1 MSTKIIKNFI
11 WLIVTNK
18 AKEIFS
24 SGTFE
29 LYVLHN
35 DESESLIESY
45 AQINDAEECGLEI
58 AIEVDHLDNLI

>member
-1 MSTKIIKNFI
+1 MSTKIIKNFV